1 MCDGGGG
8 FETERWYIRVNDGW
22 MTTTQLV
29 RRGTVGG
36 VTAEL
41 LDEDDPSGVTRQRWK
56 SHPPQVY
63 FWRRTNITAPVG
75 TRLRRCVWRPAI
87 DRGKTV
93 RDYLLAGDVFP
104 SLRRFDTDF
113 ELCGEDRLVSL
124 HDLEARRRRPRAAPE
139 RSDPAGEDETRRHA
153 ARLLEALST
162 AADAPANGA
171 GDASRAGAQTATLAP
186 PESLLD
192 APAPLPPSAAPAHRR
207 PPVRLPA
214 SARAAEPPGK
224 HRTG

>member
-22 MTTTQLV
+22 MTTTQLA

-75 TRLRRCVWRPAI
+75 TRFRRCVWRPAI

-104 SLRRFDTDF
+104 SLRRFDADF

-124 HDLEARRRRPRAAPE
+124 HDLEARRSRPRRAPE
-139 RSDPAGEDETRRHA
+139 PKDPAGEDETRRHA
-153 ARLLEALST
+153 AKLLSAL
-162 AADAPANGA
+162 AGAPPANGA
-171 GDASRAGAQTATLAP
+171 NDVAESGTETASPARATEPLPEDGPLPAGSP
-186 PESLLD
+186 PRRRPLVRRPD
-192 APAPLPPSAAPAHRR
+192 IAPADE
-207 PPVRLPA
+207 
-214 SARAAEPPGK
+214 RAGK
-224 HRTG
+224 HRAG